1 MIQKR
6 NLASFL
12 ICFSII
18 VLVAVVVSV
27 ATLMPKE
34 SSFGFMQ
41 TSDALNATNAT
52 SSATNATSSAT
63 NATSSATNATSSATN
78 ATSSATN
85 ATSSAT
91 NTTLSKTIQIT
102 SADTKQATDGKSV
115 DIDLQIQPFPV
126 TQSENTQFKIT
137 FLQPSSQTVQVHVDY
152 DFSISKMNSEVFR
165 ASSSTGQP
173 LLHTAEGIVSIP
185 YKFNQEGEYSVQVSV
200 MGINFIP
207 IKTEQALFDLKV
219 S

>member
-1 MIQKR
+1 MNQKR
-6 NLASFL
+6 NLASSL
-12 ICFSII
+12 ICFSFT
-18 VLVAVVVSV
+18 VLVVVVVGV

-41 TSDALNATNAT
+41 TSDALNDTNAT
-52 SSATNATSSAT
+52 LSATNATSSAT
-63 NATSSATNATSSATN
+63 NA
-78 ATSSATN
+78 
-85 ATSSAT
+85 
-91 NTTLSKTIQIT
+91 TLSKTIQIT
-102 SADTKQATDGKSV
+102 SADTKEATDGKSV

-126 TQSENTQFKIT
+126 TQSENSQFKIT

-152 DFSISKMNSEVFR
+152 DLSISKMNSEVFR

-185 YKFNQEGEYSVQVSV
+185 YKFIQEGQYSVQVSV

>member
-1 MIQKR
+1 MNQKR
-6 NLASFL
+6 NLASSL
-12 ICFSII
+12 ICFSFT
-18 VLVAVVVSV
+18 VLVVVVVVGV
-27 ATLMPKE
+27 ATLIPKE

-41 TSDALNATNAT
+41 TSDALNDTNAT

-63 NATSSATNATSSATN
+63 NAT
-78 ATSSATN
+78 
-85 ATSSAT
+85 
-91 NTTLSKTIQIT
+91 LSKTIQIT
-102 SADTKQATDGKSV
+102 SADTKEVTDGKSV

-126 TQSENTQFKIT
+126 TQSGNSQFKIT

-152 DFSISKMNSEVFR
+152 DLSISKMNSEVFR

-185 YKFNQEGEYSVQVSV
+185 YKFSQEGQYSVQVSV

>member
-1 MIQKR
+1 MNQKR
-6 NLASFL
+6 NLASSL
-12 ICFSII
+12 ICFSFI
-18 VLVAVVVSV
+18 VLVAVVVGV

-41 TSDALNATNAT
+41 TSDALNAANAT
-52 SSATNATSSAT
+52 SSAANATSSAA
-63 NATSSATNATSSATN
+63 NATSSAANATSSAAN
-78 ATSSATN
+78 ATSSAAN
-85 ATSSAT
+85 A
-91 NTTLSKTIQIT
+91 NLSKTIQIT
-102 SADTKQATDGKSV
+102 SADTKGATDGKSV

-185 YKFNQEGEYSVQVSV
+185 YKFSQEGEYSVQVSV

-207 IKTEQALFDLKV
+207 LKTEQALFDLKV

>member
-1 MIQKR
+1 MNQKR
-6 NLASFL
+6 NLASSL
-12 ICFSII
+12 MCFSFI
-18 VLVAVVVSV
+18 VLVAVVVGV

-78 ATSSATN
+78 
-85 ATSSAT
+85 
-91 NTTLSKTIQIT
+91 TTLFKTIQIT
-102 SADTKQATDGKSV
+102 SADTKGATDGKSL

-126 TQSENTQFKIT
+126 TQSGNSQFKIT

-185 YKFNQEGEYSVQVSV
+185 YKFSQEGEYSVQVSV

>member
-1 MIQKR
+1 MNQKR
-6 NLASFL
+6 NLASSL
-12 ICFSII
+12 ICFSFI
-18 VLVAVVVSV
+18 VLVAVVVGV

-52 SSATNATSSAT
+52 SSAANATSSAT
-63 NATSSATNATSSATN
+63 NATSSAANATSSA
-78 ATSSATN
+78 A
-85 ATSSAT
+85 

-102 SADTKQATDGKSV
+102 SADTKGATDGKSV

-126 TQSENTQFKIT
+126 TQSENSQFKIT

-185 YKFNQEGEYSVQVSV
+185 YKFSQEGEYSVQVSV

-207 IKTEQALFDLKV
+207 LKTEQALFDLKV

>member
-1 MIQKR
+1 MNQKR
-6 NLASFL
+6 NLASSL
-12 ICFSII
+12 ICFSFI
-18 VLVAVVVSV
+18 VLVAVVVGV

-52 SSATNATSSAT
+52 SSATNATSSA
-63 NATSSATNATSSATN
+63 AN

-102 SADTKQATDGKSV
+102 SADTKGATDGKSV

-185 YKFNQEGEYSVQVSV
+185 YKFSQEGEYSVQVSV

-207 IKTEQALFDLKV
+207 LKTEQALFDLKV

>member
-1 MIQKR
+1 MNQKR

-12 ICFSII
+12 ICFSFI
-18 VLVAVVVSV
+18 VLVAVVVGV

-41 TSDALNATNAT
+41 TSDALNAANAT
-52 SSATNATSSAT
+52 SSAANATSSAA
-63 NATSSATNATSSATN
+63 NATSSAANATSSAAN
-78 ATSSATN
+78 ATSSAAN
-85 ATSSAT
+85 A
-91 NTTLSKTIQIT
+91 TLSKTIQIT
-102 SADTKQATDGKSV
+102 SADTKGATDGKSV

-185 YKFNQEGEYSVQVSV
+185 YKFSQEGEYSVQVSV

-207 IKTEQALFDLKV
+207 LKTEQALFDLKV